1 MAELVFFR
9 RAEEL
14 MRVQLE
20 GRRITVGRAENND
33 IQVPDPAVSR
43 QQFAVEKKEGAFRL
57 VDLSGKGTEVAGKRV
72 SDAAL
77 ADGADVGL
85 AQWRAVFHAES
96 GSGVLSEATLAE
108 DRDRGTV
115 VQPRSAADV
124 SELAVRLH
132 VVARGAERVLPFRDE
147 ATVGS
152 GERASVQ
159 LDDPFVSAT
168 HARLER
174 SEGGFKVVDLS
185 SKNGTF
191 VGAARVLEAIV
202 PLGCPV
208 RVGQTEL
215 VLKKP
220 EKTDTGV
227 PLFEGMVG
235 GGDGMRKVYETIER
249 VAPAQAAVAI
259 FGESGSGK
267 ELVARALHQRSSRAA
282 KPFVPVNCGALS
294 KELVESELFGHEKGA
309 FTGAEKMHKGAFEEA
324 DGGTLFLDEIGEL
337 PLTLQAK
344 LLRALELG
352 EIKRVGASRPMN
364 VDVRIVAAT
373 NRDLRAEIR
382 RGAFREDLYW
392 RLCVVPIQLPP
403 LRARRG
409 DLALLIRHFLKAFSP
424 ANATVALTKSA
435 EAKLGEHS
443 WPGNVRELKNV
454 VHRSLLLRR
463 AEQIDADDIQFE
475 PAPTQSVAS
484 EESGGYDP
492 HREDPERVY
501 ILNKSLDDLDDEI
514 FLKTWKRL
522 SARPAQVAKALGQ
535 SRGAIYRRMEKLGIP
550 TATEASESKEE

>member
-20 GRRITVGRAENND
+20 GRRITVGRAETND

-43 QQFAVEKKEGAFRL
+43 LQFAVERKDGAFHL
-57 VDLSGKGTEVAGKRV
+57 TDLSTKGTEVGGKRV
-72 SDAAL
+72 SAVRL
-77 ADGADVGL
+77 EDGADVGL
-85 AQWRAVFHAES
+85 SQWRAIFRLES
-96 GSGVLSEATLAE
+96 GGGAQSDATLAQ

-115 VQPRSAADV
+115 VQPHSAADV
-124 SELAVRLH
+124 TDLAVRLH
-132 VVARGAERVLPFRDE
+132 VTAHGAERVVPFRDE
-147 ATVGS
+147 AVVGS

-174 SEGGFKVVDLS
+174 SEGGFKVVDLA

-191 VGAARVLEAIV
+191 VGAARVVEAVV

-220 EKTDTGV
+220 EKSDTGV
-227 PLFEGMVG
+227 PVFEGMVG
-235 GGDGMRKVYETIER
+235 GGEAMRKVYETIER

-267 ELVARALHQRSSRAA
+267 ELVARAVHQRSPRAS

-309 FTGAEKMHKGAFEEA
+309 FTGAEKMHRGAFEEA

-364 VDVRIVAAT
+364 VDVRIIAAT

-382 RGAFREDLYW
+382 KGAFREDLYW

-424 ANATVALTKSA
+424 ANALVALTKQA
-435 EAKLGEHS
+435 EAKLLEHP
-443 WPGNVRELKNV
+443 WPGNVRELKNI

-463 AEQIDADDIQFE
+463 GEQIDVDDILFE
-475 PAPTQSVAS
+475 AAQVPSAAS
-484 EESGGYDP
+484 EDSAGYDP
-492 HREDPERVY
+492 HRDSPEAVY
-501 ILNKSLDDLDDEI
+501 IVNKTLEDLEDEI

-522 SARPAQVAKALGQ
+522 GARPAMVAKALGQ

-550 TATEASESKEE
+550 TAAEANEPKDE